1 MNWSQ
6 LWGQEQTIE
15 AFKRGISERNLAHG
29 IFLWGAEGTGK
40 SLAASLL
47 AAHWL
52 CQSPTADGACGHC
65 YGCQLRLHE
74 NHPDYTEIDLEEG
87 ARTIGIEAAR
97 QVGKILSLAP
107 NITERRVIVF
117 PHGGALT
124 VEAAN
129 SLLKSIEEPPE
140 GTLFILEARTEEELL
155 PTIRS
160 RCQSWRIQ
168 SLSDA
173 QTAQWLNENKNIP
186 ENQAELYARLGGGS
200 IGVALKLLENEGV
213 SHRDG
218 VLNWLRDLPR
228 WNGVQLLQAAAMLD
242 KEKKEK
248 ELHPIICQIEEGF
261 SIFRDLL
268 IYQETKDSSQLI
280 NKDRAQE
287 IINLHLFWQGDV
299 VLEGWNLL
307 ERAQFALK
315 RNGNPRLWTEWL
327 WIHFSQKLDKLK

>member
-1 MNWSQ
+1 MGWNK
-6 LWGQEQTIE
+6 LWGQQRTVE
-15 AFKRGISERNLAHG
+15 AFSRAIFEKNLAHG
-29 IFLWGAEGTGK
+29 ILLWGSEGVGK

-52 CQSPTADGACGHC
+52 CQSPTEDGACDTC
-65 YGCQLRLHE
+65 YACQLRIHE
-74 NHPDYTEIDLEEG
+74 NHPDYIEIDLEEG
-87 ARTIGIEAAR
+87 SRNIGIEAAR

-107 NITERRVIVF
+107 NITERRVIFF
-117 PHGGALT
+117 PHGAMLT

-140 GTLFILEARTEEELL
+140 GTLFIMEARSEEEFL

-168 SLSDA
+168 SLNETEA
-173 QTAQWLNENKNIP
+173 TRWLVENKDCDAT
-186 ENQAELYARLGGGS
+186 QAELYARLSSGS
-200 IGVALKLLENEGV
+200 LGVALKLMEKGGPT
-213 SHRDG
+213 HRDG
-218 VLNWLRDLPR
+218 VLKWMGELPK
-228 WNGVQLLQAAAMLD
+228 WNGVQILQGAAELD

-248 ELHPIICQIEEGF
+248 ELHPIILQIEETF

-268 IYQETKDSSQLI
+268 IYEETQDENQLI
-280 NKDRAQE
+280 HRDRASE
-287 IINLHLFWQGDV
+287 IKALHPIWQGPI
-299 VLEGWNLL
+299 LIEGWKLL
-307 ERAQFALK
+307 EKAQFALS